1 MCRKKCTPATCGA
14 VTNSRPEGFS
24 PAVSIVMPL
33 YNCAAYL
40 PQALQS
46 LADQTCQ
53 DFELILVDDGSGDDT
68 LAIARRFAA
77 SRPMTYVLEQ
87 QHRFAGAARN
97 LGMQQ
102 AVGEY
107 LLFLDGDDIFDCT
120 LVKKAVGR
128 MRSTGADVCV
138 WRALNLDDKTGKVEV
153 ANNTCDARFYP
164 ASLEFNR
171 ESNPDCIF
179 CFTSPSP
186 WTKLFRTDFIRRQ
199 GLEFQATR
207 SANDVLFVELALAL
221 AGKIA
226 ILDDNLIVYRRN
238 TGASLQATQRRA
250 PLAFYEAIV
259 ALRDGLRERGI
270 LAEVN
275 TAFLNLAAEMS
286 AYNLYTLRH
295 TPDAQEAVFDMLRNE
310 GLAELGLADAP
321 DSLFFFTPILY
332 RRSFLR
338 LRRAKTYR
346 QFRRGEARDDL
357 LRTLRHR
364 LP

>member
-1 MCRKKCTPATCGA
+1 
-14 VTNSRPEGFS
+14 
-24 PAVSIVMPL
+24 MPL

-53 DFELILVDDGSGDDT
+53 DFELILIDDGSTDDT
-68 LAIARRFAA
+68 LTIARQFAA
-77 SRPMTYVLEQ
+77 SHPMAHVLEQ

-97 LGMQQ
+97 LGMQH
-102 AVGEY
+102 AAGKY
-107 LLFLDGDDIFDCT
+107 LLFLDGDDIFDCA
-120 LVKKAVGR
+120 LIEKAVNR
-128 MRSTGADVCV
+128 IQSTGADICV
-138 WRALNLDDKTGKVEV
+138 WRALNLDDKTGKVEI
-153 ANNTCDARFYP
+153 ASNTCDARFYP
-164 ASLEFNR
+164 ASLEFDR
-171 ESNPDCIF
+171 KSNPDYIF

-186 WTKLFRTDFIRRQ
+186 WTKMFRADFIRKQ

-221 AGKIA
+221 ADKIA
-226 ILDDNLIVYRRN
+226 ILDDNLIFYRKN
-238 TGASLQATQRRA
+238 TGTSLQATQCRA
-250 PLAFYEAIV
+250 PLAFYEAVV
-259 ALRDGLRERGI
+259 ALRNGLHERGI
-270 LAEVN
+270 LDEVH
-275 TAFLNLAAEMS
+275 TAFLNLAAETF

-295 TPDAQEAVFDMLRNE
+295 TPDTQEAVFDMLRND
-310 GLAELGLADAP
+310 GLAELGLAKVP

-338 LRRAKTYR
+338 LRRVKTYR

-364 LP
+364 LPSMQPKT

>member
-1 MCRKKCTPATCGA
+1 
-14 VTNSRPEGFS
+14 
-24 PAVSIVMPL
+24 MPL
-33 YNCAAYL
+33 YNCAVYL

-46 LADQTCQ
+46 LADQTCK
-53 DFELILVDDGSGDDT
+53 DFELILVDDGSTDDT
-68 LAIARRFAA
+68 LVIARQFATLH
-77 SRPMTYVLEQ
+77 PMTQVLEQ

-97 LGMQQ
+97 LGMQH
-102 AVGEY
+102 AAGEY

-120 LVKKAVGR
+120 LVQKAVER
-128 MRSTGADVCV
+128 MQSTDADICV
-138 WRALNLDDKTGKVEV
+138 WRALNLDNMTGKVEV

-164 ASLEFNR
+164 VSLEFNR
-171 ESNPDCIF
+171 RSNPDCIF

-186 WTKLFRTDFIRRQ
+186 WTKMFRADFIRKQ

-221 AGKIA
+221 ADKIA
-226 ILDDNLIVYRRN
+226 ILDDNLITYRKN
-238 TGASLQATQRRA
+238 TGTSLQATQRQA

-259 ALRDGLRERGI
+259 ALRDELRERSI
-270 LAEVN
+270 LDEVN
-275 TAFLNLAAEMS
+275 TAFLNLAAETF

-295 TPDAQEAVFDMLRNE
+295 TPTAQEAVFDMLRSE
-310 GLAELGLADAP
+310 GLTELGLAKAP

-338 LRRAKTYR
+338 LRRVKTYR
-346 QFRRGEARDDL
+346 QFRRGEVRDDL

-364 LP
+364 LPSLQLGT